1 MNYED
6 RIVAFV
12 DILGFK
18 NKINASVTSSIELE
32 KIYRALSRIYR
43 LKTEN
48 YSSGFLNQKESGVEV
63 STFSDSAVISYPAV
77 GDNLFYLI
85 MELIWLQLDLA
96 QADVLLRGGLTIGPL
111 FHNEALVYG
120 PAMNRA
126 YEIESTIAKYPR
138 IVVDE
143 PAIMQYIK
151 GVKGDTYDIQDLG
164 SLLDRDTDKL
174 YYVNMLT
181 QSQEFNDP
189 GTQYRPWLTNL
200 KHVIVEGL
208 KAKDINVREKYEWL
222 RDKFNALVTD
232 PLRAFPVPEELVNYG
247 YQEYREGYSRLEIGA
262 IDEEGV
268 YL

>member
-18 NKINASVTSSIELE
+18 NKINASVTSPIELE

-96 QADVLLRGGLTIGPL
+96 QADVLLRGGLTIVS
-111 FHNEALVYG
+111 AL
-120 PAMNRA
+120 
-126 YEIESTIAKYPR
+126 
-138 IVVDE
+138 
-143 PAIMQYIK
+143 
-151 GVKGDTYDIQDLG
+151 
-164 SLLDRDTDKL
+164 
-174 YYVNMLT
+174 
-181 QSQEFNDP
+181 
-189 GTQYRPWLTNL
+189 
-200 KHVIVEGL
+200 
-208 KAKDINVREKYEWL
+208 
-222 RDKFNALVTD
+222 
-232 PLRAFPVPEELVNYG
+232 
-247 YQEYREGYSRLEIGA
+247 
-262 IDEEGV
+262 
-268 YL
+268 